1 MNYLVDVSVCVSVW
15 MNDCVSVYLGKCLWM
30 WTHIQTKTHTNIHSE
45 FPGDRGLS
53 VLLFNAEG
61 CRRYKATQCRGLMDQ
76 RPADLESCSE
86 YWSPPNTDGRD
97 VCVRVCEGD
106 TVGGRKRNPTC
117 VASCVCVSLWQR
129 TQESGARVCMSESFL
144 YVCVS
149 VCACRRNCLCICVF
163 VYASAVVCIC
173 HCLLILCSLRANQ
186 RRTYQPCLL
195 HINLVD
201 VRATVWNPCQGITKH
216 STRNNRNT
224 REKKCLLAPSLQ
236 LIVTSKTQNLR
247 SISGELEALL

>member
-1 MNYLVDVSVCVSVW
+1 MWACVSLCEWTIVCQCIWENAYECEHTYKQRHTQTYTVNFLVTEDCRCSSLTLKVAVDTKRHSVGVWWISVRPTWKAVQNTDRPRILMGGMCVSVCVRETLWEGEKGTLRVW
-15 MNDCVSVYLGKCLWM
+15 LV
-30 WTHIQTKTHTNIHSE
+30 
-45 FPGDRGLS
+45 
-53 VLLFNAEG
+53 
-61 CRRYKATQCRGLMDQ
+61 
-76 RPADLESCSE
+76 
-86 YWSPPNTDGRD
+86 
-97 VCVRVCEGD
+97 
-106 TVGGRKRNPTC
+106 
-117 VASCVCVSLWQR
+117 VCVSLWQR